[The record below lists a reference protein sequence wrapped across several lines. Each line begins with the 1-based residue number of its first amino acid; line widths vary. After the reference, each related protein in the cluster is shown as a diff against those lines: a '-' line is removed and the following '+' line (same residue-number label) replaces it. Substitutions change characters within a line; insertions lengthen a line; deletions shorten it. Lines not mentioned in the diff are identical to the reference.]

1 MMVSIVDLSVVKH
14 FVLFMANLSDS
25 YFPLLADIL
34 WVETFVD
41 GYEAAARF
49 TSLHIIHLLLRSTH
63 VIHYICYSLHMLLI
77 THGRCM

>member
-14 FVLFMANLSDS
+14 FFLFMANLSDS

-41 GYEAAARF
+41 GYEAAVRF
-49 TSLHIIHLLLRSTH
+49 TSLHIIH
-63 VIHYICYSLHMLLI
+63 
-77 THGRCM
+77 